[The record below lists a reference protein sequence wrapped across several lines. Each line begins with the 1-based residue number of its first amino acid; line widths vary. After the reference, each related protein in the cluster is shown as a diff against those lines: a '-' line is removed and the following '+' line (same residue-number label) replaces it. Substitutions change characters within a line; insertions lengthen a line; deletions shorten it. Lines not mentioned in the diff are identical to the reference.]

1 MDQVDDSSDL
11 DWQENKTQVD
21 SRPNEIL
28 ADNIVYEKL
37 SLVDEDYLVKIFNCC
52 DLAWT
57 D

>member
-1 MDQVDDSSDL
+1 MDQLDDSSDL

-37 SLVDEDYLVKIFNCC
+37 SLVDENYLV
-52 DLAWT
+52 
-57 D
+57 